1 MEFGRIAFSSHIP
14 SCHSPVSSIPQLP
27 QLVRRGKLLHSGR
40 ASSHGFVEQLKLTP
54 FYFCINGPLAIAQ
67 FRLFCSSL
75 DSCLCNP
82 TGFKW
87 PPSLLEKI
95 FVPVFLLHVKKGYQL
110 LPICPEG
117 PSSLEEIFPLKTET
131 CWSFPG
137 EASPSSH
144 LLKYRQVNGDASGI
158 VQVQACWLPHHL
170 SLSDL
175 MEQRPA
181 ITSLSLF
188 PTHRVWVQ
196 HSIVVG

>member
-1 MEFGRIAFSSHIP
+1 MGLEFGRIAFSSHIP

-87 PPSLLEKI
+87 PPSQLEVI
-95 FVPVFLLHVKKGYQL
+95 FVPVFLLDTCILLTVLFKSKKKKNLKNYLSVPFSGCIGTISTIIYCLIASKIVK
-110 LPICPEG
+110 
-117 PSSLEEIFPLKTET
+117 SLN
-131 CWSFPG
+131 
-137 EASPSSH
+137 A
-144 LLKYRQVNGDASGI
+144 
-158 VQVQACWLPHHL
+158 
-170 SLSDL
+170 
-175 MEQRPA
+175 
-181 ITSLSLF
+181 
-188 PTHRVWVQ
+188 
-196 HSIVVG
+196 

>member
-1 MEFGRIAFSSHIP
+1 MGLEFGRIAFSSHIP

-87 PPSLLEKI
+87 PPSQLEVI
-95 FVPVFLLHVKKGYQL
+95 FVPVFLLDTCILLTVLFKSKKKKNLKNYLSVRFSGCIGTISTIIYCLIASKIVK
-110 LPICPEG
+110 
-117 PSSLEEIFPLKTET
+117 SLN
-131 CWSFPG
+131 
-137 EASPSSH
+137 A
-144 LLKYRQVNGDASGI
+144 
-158 VQVQACWLPHHL
+158 
-170 SLSDL
+170 
-175 MEQRPA
+175 
-181 ITSLSLF
+181 
-188 PTHRVWVQ
+188 
-196 HSIVVG
+196 